1 MPQDEVPDP
10 GVRDKTVMIMAGG
23 TGGHVFP
30 ALAIARQLVQQGL
43 SVNWLATPRGMEQ
56 RLAREY
62 PLHTVSVSALRGRG
76 PRRVLQALWQ
86 FCQAL
91 AETVRLF
98 RRLRPAVVLG
108 MGGYASAAGG
118 VAARLLGIP
127 LLIHEQNTIAG
138 TTNRLLAPL
147 ATRVLHAFPGTFRP
161 GRQVLCT
168 GNPLS
173 EALLQLYGQGH
184 LEKTPASG
192 APLHLLVLG
201 GSQGAASLNRWVP
214 EALAQIRGPVPLLVH
229 QTGPAHL
236 DETREE
242 YRQRGIEATLV
253 PFIDDMAARYRWA
266 DLVLCRAG
274 AMTVSELSAAGT
286 ASILVPFPY
295 ASDDHQTVN
304 ARYLSE
310 HGAAVLLQEAGLSP
324 GRLASELAALLG
336 DRRRLQQ
343 MGRQARLLCR
353 IDASRLIA
361 GQCQGLIRD

>member
-1 MPQDEVPDP
+1 MQQDEAS
-10 GVRDKTVMIMAGG
+10 GKGALVMIVAGG

-30 ALAIARQLVQQGL
+30 ALAIARQLARQGL
-43 SVNWLATPRGMEQ
+43 SVHWLATPRGLEQ
-56 RLAREY
+56 QLAREY
-62 PLHTVSVSALRGRG
+62 SLHTVSVSALRGRG
-76 PRRVLQALWQ
+76 ARRVVQALWQ
-86 FCQAL
+86 FFHAL
-91 AETVRLF
+91 AGTVRLF

-108 MGGYASAAGG
+108 MGGYASAPGGAAAG
-118 VAARLLGIP
+118 LLGIP

-138 TTNRLLAPL
+138 TSNRLLAPL
-147 ATRVLHAFPGTFRP
+147 AARVLHAFPGTFRP
-161 GRQVLCT
+161 GRRVLCT

-173 EALLQLYGQGH
+173 EEMLQLYGQESPGDAAAR
-184 LEKTPASG
+184 P

-214 EALAQIRGPVPLLVH
+214 EALAQLGGPRPLLVH

-236 DETREE
+236 DGTRRE
-242 YRQRGIEATLV
+242 YRRRGMDPALL
-253 PFIDDMAARYRWA
+253 PFIDDMPERYRWA

-274 AMTVSELSAAGT
+274 AMTVSELSAAGR
-286 ASILVPFPY
+286 ASILIPFPH

-310 HGAAVLLQEAGLSP
+310 RGAAVLLQEAELDA

-336 DRRRLQQ
+336 DRRRLRQ
-343 MGRQARLLCR
+343 MGRRARLLCR